1 MRTLKIECQYT
12 PDMIDACDIHVG
24 FVYFFACFG
33 KGESRQKDIKKSL
46 HLDHGEAHPDA

>member
-1 MRTLKIECQYT
+1 MCNL
-12 PDMIDACDIHVG
+12 HVS

-33 KGESRQKDIKKSL
+33 KRESCQKDIEKGF